1 MGVAQPV
8 FSSLPNPENHTL
20 SNDQIGNEIT
30 LLAGHINAATY
41 RMLTLIAEFDNRE
54 GWNGH
59 GVKSCAHWLSWK
71 CGISVGAARE
81 KVRVAHRLAE
91 LPKINAAFETGAL
104 SFSKVRAMTRIATLD
119 NEDYLL
125 MIAKHGTASHLSQLI
140 SKSKIVESNIK
151 QSQPCLKQSTQE
163 EQRSLM
169 GYQEDDGSWH
179 IHAKLPAEVGAL
191 VMKAIET
198 ILNQEQ
204 EQKKEQALEQR
215 EQSQPLS
222 GNNDSDTTDTKNVSA
237 ETFTEDE
244 SEQEKRSFSKRR
256 ANALAM
262 MAEHFLATAS
272 NDEGLSHLKGSE
284 RTQLMLHVDINTL
297 RKHIPAN
304 IHDKSSDICS
314 HDTHDHAHTKPNSL
328 NHCCNIDNKHWLT
341 PETAKRL
348 SCDASLVT
356 VLEDDKG
363 NVLNIGRRSRVIPP
377 HIQRAL
383 SIRDT
388 GCSFPGCC
396 NTHYLDAH
404 HIKHWAEGGETSLDN
419 LLMLCRHHHRQ
430 LHQGKFTIE
439 KADSD
444 IKFLT
449 AKGKLIRQTLF
460 PQFPNQDKK
469 ASITYLKKLS
479 PEIES
484 DTAVTKWQGER
495 MDYDAAIG
503 GLKRNKLE

>member
-1 MGVAQPV
+1 M
-8 FSSLPNPENHTL
+8 
-20 SNDQIGNEIT
+20 
-30 LLAGHINAATY
+30 
-41 RMLTLIAEFDNRE
+41 
-54 GWNGH
+54 
-59 GVKSCAHWLSWK
+59 
-71 CGISVGAARE
+71 GAARE
-81 KVRVAHRLAE
+81 KVRVAHRLTE
-91 LPKINAAFETGAL
+91 LPKINSAFETGVL
-104 SFSKVRAMTRIATLD
+104 SFSKVRAMTRVATLD
-119 NEDYLL
+119 NEDYFL

-140 SKSKIVESNIK
+140 SKSKIVESNNK
-151 QSQPCLKQSTQE
+151 QSQPGLKQSTQE
-163 EQRSLM
+163 EQCSLM
-169 GYQEDDGSWH
+169 GFQGDDGSWH

-198 ILNQEQ
+198 ILKQEQ
-204 EQKKEQALEQR
+204 EQDNTQ
-215 EQSQPLS
+215 
-222 GNNDSDTTDTKNVSA
+222 NVSA
-237 ETFTEDE
+237 VTFSDKE
-244 SEQEKRSFSKRR
+244 SEPEQLSFSQRR
-256 ANALAM
+256 ADALAM

-272 NDEGLSHLKGSE
+272 NDKGLSHLKGNE

-297 RKHIPAN
+297 RKHISSETHN
-304 IHDKSSDICS
+304 KSSDCCS
-314 HDTHDHAHTKPNSL
+314 HDTHNHAHTEL
-328 NHCCNIDNKHWLT
+328 NHHCNINNKHWLT
-341 PETAKRL
+341 QETAKRL
-348 SCDASLVT
+348 SCDASVIT

-363 NVLNIGRRSRVIPP
+363 DVLNIGRRSRVIPP

-388 GCSFPGCC
+388 GCTFPGCC

-419 LLMLCRHHHRQ
+419 LLMLCRHHHRE

-460 PQFPNQDKK
+460 PQFPNQDKQ

-479 PEIES
+479 PKIES

-495 MDYDAAIG
+495 MDYDTAIG
-503 GLKRNKLE
+503 GLNRNKLK

>member
-1 MGVAQPV
+1 MGAVQPA
-8 FSSLPNPENHTL
+8 FSSPSSPLNHTL
-20 SNDQIGNEIT
+20 SNDQIGDEIT

-41 RMLTLIAEFDNRE
+41 RMLKLIAEFDNRE

-71 CGISVGAARE
+71 CGISMGAARE

-104 SFSKVRAMTRIATLD
+104 SFSKVRAMTRVATLD

-140 SKSKIVESNIK
+140 SKSKLVESNNK
-151 QSQPCLKQSTQE
+151 QSQPGLKQSTQE

-198 ILNQEQ
+198 ILTQEQ
-204 EQKKEQALEQR
+204 EKVQEQE
-215 EQSQPLS
+215 
-222 GNNDSDTTDTKNVSA
+222 NTKNVSA
-237 ETFTEDE
+237 ETFSDDE
-244 SEQEKRSFSKRR
+244 PEPEKRSFSQRR
-256 ANALAM
+256 ADALAM
-262 MAEHFLATAS
+262 MAEHYLATAT
-272 NDEGLSHLKGSE
+272 NDEGLSHLKGNE

-297 RKHIPAN
+297 RAGSRGHQT
-304 IHDKSSDICS
+304 
-314 HDTHDHAHTKPNSL
+314 THNSL
-328 NHCCNIDNKHWLT
+328 NHHCNIDNKHWLT

-388 GCSFPGCC
+388 TCQFPGCC

-419 LLMLCRHHHRQ
+419 LLMLCRHHHRE
-430 LHQGKFTIE
+430 LHQGKFSIA

-479 PEIES
+479 PKIEN

-503 GLKRNKLE
+503 GLKRKKPE